1 MLIFDKT
8 LEKESANVWTK
19 WILEC
24 IYTFSAF
31 SQQTHKMQSL
41 HTTHK
46 ILDIFPMLKNVV
58 KGNKETDLKS
68 NEFSFMK

>member
-1 MLIFDKT
+1 M
-8 LEKESANVWTK
+8 
-19 WILEC
+19 ILEC

-41 HTTHK
+41 HTTTNTGY
-46 ILDIFPMLKNVV
+46 FSYVKNVV

-68 NEFSFMK
+68 NEFSFYEIKSNLTLIIIY